1 MCRLLYIPQ
10 LPEVVK
16 AKELQYQFNA
26 IDLLPLALGRSKRKI
41 YSGSLDLSDVP
52 EIIK

>member
-1 MCRLLYIPQ
+1 
-10 LPEVVK
+10 VK
-16 AKELQYQFNA
+16 VGTSVPIGGSECSEYQFNA

-41 YSGSLDLSDVP
+41 YSGSLDPSDAL